1 LAKVKSSK
9 QLLLGLPLMLCACQT
24 AVPSPPPQIVAAAPA
39 VPMAA
44 PPPSPP
50 EIMAAPEPP
59 LMPEAAVPPPE
70 PTPPPPPPPPPPTDA
85 QSLRT
90 AYGAPDFIRK
100 ETDSELW
107 RYDGKN
113 CAVFF
118 FLYREGELMRIR
130 YTETNPRGRN
140 VAADPA
146 CVQGLSAKRMS

>member
-1 LAKVKSSK
+1 LAKVKFAK
-9 QLLLGLPLMLCACQT
+9 QLLLGLPLVLCACQT
-24 AVPSPPPQIVAAAPA
+24 AQPSPPQIVAAAPA
-39 VPMAA
+39 APMAA

-70 PTPPPPPPPPPPTDA
+70 PMPPPPPPPPPPTDA

-100 ETDSELW
+100 EKDSELW

-130 YTETNPRGRN
+130 YAETDPRGKD

-146 CVQGLSAKRMS
+146 CIEGLNARRMS